1 MAIGASGAAVVTA
14 FNRFGLGA
22 RPGGLSEA
30 AGDPRGFLLEE
41 LWTANVALI
50 RDHAPPSG
58 TQALQAYYLQEEG
71 VREERA
77 RMAAAAMQTV
87 ALTATPL
94 AGPKATVGGP
104 LASPSPSATAAGP
117 SMAPSAPSTMVQPEK
132 PEPAMIEPPKK
143 PPVQQAQFLAEA
155 EARLAK
161 QLEAR
166 AGLVERLVAF
176 WSNHFAVSVA
186 KSAELRVEAG
196 PFERE
201 AIRPNVLGKFSTL
214 LVAAE
219 SHPAMILF
227 LDNQNSIGPNA
238 APGRFAGKGLN
249 ENLAREIM
257 ELHTLGVGSGYTQ
270 ADVTEF
276 ARAITGWSVS
286 GPNSEAGALGAFDFK
301 PSWHEPG
308 ARKILGKTYSEA
320 GVGQGRAVLD
330 DLARH
335 PATAKHIAM
344 KLVRHFVADDPPPDL
359 VATLAEKFQDRDGDL
374 SVVVSALVSDD
385 RAWAPQRSKVRTP
398 LEFVVAAARAT
409 GFRPHDPGL
418 YLQALNLMGM
428 PLWQPAGPN
437 GFSDVGDS
445 WASPEGMKARLDIAW
460 AMGQRMRGA
469 AEPLAALKTALGET
483 ASPETVETIERA
495 ESREQAL
502 ALLFMAPEFQRR

>member
-1 MAIGASGAAVVTA
+1 MAIGSNDAAAVTA

-22 RPGGLSEA
+22 RPGGLNDA

-41 LWTANVALI
+41 LWAANVALI
-50 RDHAPPSG
+50 RDRAPPSG
-58 TQALQAYYLQEEG
+58 TQALQAYYLEQEG
-71 VREERA
+71 VREQRA
-77 RMAAAAMQTV
+77 RMAAAAMQTA
-87 ALTATPL
+87 ALTPTAPAGSGMPSGGPSTS
-94 AGPKATVGGP
+94 AGPA
-104 LASPSPSATAAGP
+104 PSPSM
-117 SMAPSAPSTMVQPEK
+117 SPEPAK
-132 PEPAMIEPPKK
+132 PEPPKPK
-143 PPVQQAQFLAEA
+143 PVQQTQFLAEA
-155 EARLAK
+155 QARLEK

-186 KSAELRVEAG
+186 KSGELRALAG

-214 LVAAE
+214 LNAAE

-238 APGRFAGKGLN
+238 APGKFAGKGLN

-286 GPNSEAGALGAFDFK
+286 GPNSEAGAPGAFAFK
-301 PSWHEPG
+301 PNWREPG
-308 ARKILGKTYSEA
+308 ARKILGKTYSEG
-320 GVGQGRAVLD
+320 GVEQGRAVLD
-330 DLARH
+330 DLARN
-335 PATAKHIAM
+335 PATAKHIAT

-359 VATLAEKFQDRDGDL
+359 AAGLAERFRDSDGDL
-374 SVVVSALVSDD
+374 AVVVSALVSDD
-385 RAWAPQRSKVRTP
+385 RAWTPQRNKIRSP
-398 LEFVVAAARAT
+398 LEFVVGAARAT
-409 GFRPHDPGL
+409 GFAPRDPGL

-428 PLWQPAGPN
+428 PLWQPSGPN
-437 GFSDVGDS
+437 GFSDLGDS

-460 AMGQRMRGA
+460 AMGQRMRGG
-469 AEPLAALKTALGET
+469 AEPMSALKTALGET
-483 ASPETVETIERA
+483 ASPDTVQTLQRA